1 MKLPLDAYSLR
12 ARFLPA
18 LIVLTPIVGAASA
31 WVPLEQAS
39 LRAIVPVACL
49 AALATLLSHFV
60 RDVGKRREAG
70 LFKGW
75 DGSPSVRFLRH
86 RDNTLPEATKDRYHT
101 KLGKLVPGVELP
113 SRRSENA
120 KPDAADGV
128 YASCCDWLRE
138 ATRERPRFGLLFEE
152 NVGYGFRRN
161 LWAMKGA
168 GILTASV
175 GLVAGLAKASISLY
189 ENINPSIESLTAVL
203 LSTVL
208 LVWWVGR
215 ISRTWVAV
223 AADAY
228 ARRLLAACE
237 TL

>member
-1 MKLPLDAYSLR
+1 MKLPLDAYSFK

-39 LRAIVPVACL
+39 LRALVPVACL

-60 RDVGKRREAG
+60 RDVGKRRESE

-75 DGSPSVRFLRH
+75 DGSPSVRYLRH
-86 RDNTLPEATKDRYHT
+86 RDDTLPEATKSRYHA
-101 KLGKLVPGVELP
+101 KLGTLVPGVELP
-113 SRRSENA
+113 SRRSESA
-120 KPDAADGV
+120 KPDAADTV

-138 ATRERPRFGLLFEE
+138 ATRERPRFALLFEE

-168 GILTASV
+168 GILTASI
-175 GLVAGLAKASISLY
+175 GLLAGLARVTISLY
-189 ENINPSIESLTAVL
+189 ESASPSIESLAVVL
-203 LSTVL
+203 LSIVM

-215 ISRTWVAV
+215 ISRAWIAS

-228 ARRLLAACE
+228 ARRLLAACD

>member
-31 WVPLEQAS
+31 WIPLEQAS
-39 LRAIVPVACL
+39 LRAIVPVACI
-49 AALATLLSHFV
+49 AALATLLSHLV
-60 RDVGKRREAG
+60 RDVGKRREPD

-75 DGSPSVRFLRH
+75 DGSPSVRYLRH
-86 RDNTLPEATKDRYHT
+86 RDDTLPEATKSRYHA
-101 KLGKLVPGVELP
+101 KLGTIVPGVDLP

-120 KPDAADGV
+120 RPDAADSV

-138 ATRERPRFGLLFEE
+138 ATRERPRFAVLFEE

-168 GILTASV
+168 GILTASI
-175 GLVAGLAKASISLY
+175 GLLAGLTSAAISLY
-189 ENINPSIESLTAVL
+189 ECVSPSIESLAVTL
-203 LSTVL
+203 LSLVL

-215 ISRTWVAV
+215 ISRAWVAI

-228 ARRLLAACE
+228 ARRLLAACD